1 MERAR
6 QQDERHRKAEQAG
19 LQSNIGDGVPDGFF
33 DSDDDAGDPPAV
45 TAVAAAPAPLHSPD
59 RPAVLWEEEPGPYQV
74 KGAGASLTPLDSPA
88 RSARCPQPLDSE
100 AEFFADC
107 SENPGTEQSS
117 SSPDS
122 SGPEGP
128 ERTGGTLD
136 GSSQSGSAFGLA
148 AAEPASATGVRH
160 PPRASKE
167 AVPPVRVPFEPEYGV
182 LDVQS
187 APEFSS
193 EGMLADA
200 SEGPSE
206 GAAEAAPSRL
216 GGERSLGAGNPLED
230 ILAQAQAGLATQL
243 SEAEAH
249 AERNKSR
256 KHRKHK
262 SKSKHRKK
270 DRGGQGQG
278 EGALEPRPGSSATED
293 GQP

>member
-1 MERAR
+1 M
-6 QQDERHRKAEQAG
+6 
-19 LQSNIGDGVPDGFF
+19 
-33 DSDDDAGDPPAV
+33 
-45 TAVAAAPAPLHSPD
+45 
-59 RPAVLWEEEPGPYQV
+59 
-74 KGAGASLTPLDSPA
+74 
-88 RSARCPQPLDSE
+88 
-100 AEFFADC
+100 
-107 SENPGTEQSS
+107 
-117 SSPDS
+117 
-122 SGPEGP
+122 
-128 ERTGGTLD
+128 
-136 GSSQSGSAFGLA
+136 
-148 AAEPASATGVRH
+148 
-160 PPRASKE
+160 
-167 AVPPVRVPFEPEYGV
+167 RVPFEPEYGV